1 MHRCQALYCLTIV
14 FCAQG
19 VRALAVTGEVLR
31 GVFRPKCRPLSQSA
45 GFAEAY
51 VAQTDLPSVHLQHIQ
66 NLVRNPTC
74 RFAQIQ
80 SSLLNVDRT
89 VQVARAAEYS
99 KKSDVSVANQEWM

>member
-1 MHRCQALYCLTIV
+1 MVSVQD
-14 FCAQG
+14 
-19 VRALAVTGEVLR
+19 VRALAVTGKVLR
-31 GVFRPKCRPLSQSA
+31 GEGKSGLAPKCRPLSQSA

>member
-51 VAQTDLPSVHLQHIQ
+51 VAQTDLPSDHLQHIK
-66 NLVRNPTC
+66 NLVS
-74 RFAQIQ
+74 AV
-80 SSLLNVDRT
+80 LLALAAPRLLMSVT
-89 VQVARAAEYS
+89 IVQAARAAEEREN
-99 KKSDVSVANQEWM
+99 SDLSAAQEWM

>member
-1 MHRCQALYCLTIV
+1 MVSVQD
-14 FCAQG
+14 
-19 VRALAVTGEVLR
+19 VRALAVTGKVLR
-31 GVFRPKCRPLSQSA
+31 GEGKSGFAPKCRPLSQSA

-80 SSLLNVDRT
+80 SSLLNVYRT